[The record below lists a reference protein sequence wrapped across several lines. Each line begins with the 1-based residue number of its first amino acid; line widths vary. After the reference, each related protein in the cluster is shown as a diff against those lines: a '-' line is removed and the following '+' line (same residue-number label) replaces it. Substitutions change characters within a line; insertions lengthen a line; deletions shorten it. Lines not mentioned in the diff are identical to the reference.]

1 MQLDSPQAHPV
12 FILIGDELGIT
23 MHPLRNSSTCD
34 QKHHHLGG
42 NLFCSAF
49 VQDFHCDF
57 SASLARTRR
66 AEVLMSFYAS
76 ESTLNRHQKT
86 TYRNLHF
93 EKEQSNVERLLGRS
107 RGVDMIN
114 ACLRRPLWKQR
125 FYHFHSISSAS
136 EANFERFN
144 PVDRPSALKL
154 CPGCIQRK
162 LAHRSH
168 VAPVWLS

>member
-1 MQLDSPQAHPV
+1 
-12 FILIGDELGIT
+12 

-42 NLFCSAF
+42 NLFCSAS
-49 VQDFHCDF
+49 VQAFHCDF

-66 AEVLMSFYAS
+66 AEVLMSFYSS

-86 TYRNLHF
+86 TYRNVNF
-93 EKEQSNVERLLGRS
+93 EKEQSNDECLLGRS

-114 ACLRRPLWKQR
+114 ACLRRPLWMQR
-125 FYHFHSISSAS
+125 FYHVHSISSVSKPNIA
-136 EANFERFN
+136 RFN

-154 CPGCIQRK
+154 CPGCIQK
-162 LAHRSH
+162 KIVHWSD
-168 VAPVWLS
+168 VAPVWLL